1 MTARRW
7 ARYPDSVA
15 DILRRGAWF
24 PIVEETSDGKVVVD
38 VRTGK
43 RVRLSLSAV
52 TVRQHPPDQWSVVTR
67 TGVLRPTLGGKQGSE
82 VDTTYGVCP
91 HCHERQEFAGKPARL
106 KCSRCGRESA
116 VGWSQSCL
124 GAGGRQPSAVRPGAT
139 PPPPKNPERMR
150 SCRVGMYLV
159 Y

>member
-1 MTARRW
+1 MTSRRW
-7 ARYPDSVA
+7 ARITDSVA
-15 DILRRGAWF
+15 DILRRGAWY
-24 PIVEETSDGKVVVD
+24 PIVEETSDGQVVVD
-38 VRTGK
+38 VRTGE
-43 RVRLSLSAV
+43 RVRLSLSDV

-116 VGWSQSCL
+116 VEWFASRWRM
-124 GAGGRQPSAVRPGAT
+124 GGRHAIDAPPRGYA
-139 PPPPKNPERMR
+139 PPPP
-150 SCRVGMYLV
+150 
-159 Y
+159 